1 MYPPQKTLPPAVL
14 KPVASLR
21 ALLEATGAAVK
32 FLFLSAVLDH
42 EATAIVF
49 DQLRSLQASV
59 DEERSGGWV
68 VLVRSVV
75 RSLVPLSNR
84 VTKELQAIPNNA
96 VAVYYIRQ
104 LREAGK
110 LLEAEKMVKRKR
122 DYEGF

>member
-1 MYPPQKTLPPAVL
+1 MYPHQKTLPPAVL
-14 KPVASLR
+14 KPVASLQ
-21 ALLEATGAAVK
+21 AMLEATGGAVK
-32 FLFLSAVLDH
+32 FLLLSGALDH